1 MVVKRK
7 KGNATP
13 TYNTSRL
20 RVGFIDSATYPDG
33 QNVATVAF
41 WNEYGTEKIPPRP
54 FMRTTVAQNREN
66 WVQLVKQLVPIH
78 GADKSLLKLGQEMQG
93 KLVFSILNW
102 TEPPNAPY
110 TIAKKGFNKPLVEQG
125 IMSRSISYELTSD
138 SE

>member
-7 KGNATP
+7 KGNAIP

-41 WNEYGTEKIPPRP
+41 WNEYGTDKIPPRP

>member
-7 KGNATP
+7 KGNAIP
-13 TYNTSRL
+13 AYNTSRL

-33 QNVATVAF
+33 QNVASVAF
-41 WNEYGTEKIPPRP
+41 WNEYGTARIPPRP
-54 FMRTTVAQNREN
+54 FMRTTIAQNREN
-66 WVQLVKQLVPIH
+66 WVEMVRKLVPVH
-78 GADKSLLKLGQEMQG
+78 GADLSLLKLGEEMQG

-102 TEPPNAPY
+102 VEPPNAPY
-110 TIAKKGFNKPLVEQG
+110 TIKKKGFNKPLVEQG

>member
-7 KGNATP
+7 KGNAIP

-54 FMRTTVAQNREN
+54 FMRTTIAQNREN
-66 WVQLVKQLVPIH
+66 WVEMVRKLVPVH
-78 GADKSLLKLGQEMQG
+78 GADLSLLKLGEEMKG

-102 TEPPNAPY
+102 VEPPNAPY
-110 TIAKKGFNKPLVEQG
+110 TIKKKGFNKPLVSSAQ
-125 IMSRSISYELTSD
+125 MSRSISYELTSD

>member
-7 KGNATP
+7 KGNTIP

-33 QNVATVAF
+33 QNVASVAF
-41 WNEYGTEKIPPRP
+41 WNEYGTARIPPRP
-54 FMRTTVAQNREN
+54 FMRTTIAQNREN
-66 WVQLVKQLVPIH
+66 WVEMVRKLVPVH
-78 GADKSLLKLGQEMQG
+78 GADLSLLKLGEEMQG

-102 TEPPNAPY
+102 VEPPNAPY
-110 TIAKKGFNKPLVEQG
+110 TIKKKGFNKPLVEQG

>member
-7 KGNATP
+7 KGNTIP

-20 RVGFIDSATYPDG
+20 RVGFIDSATYQDG

-54 FMRTTVAQNREN
+54 FFRTTIANNKGKWIDYIRK
-66 WVQLVKQLVPIH
+66 VQTLDAKAGELIK
-78 GADKSLLKLGQEMQG
+78 GD
-93 KLVFSILNW
+93 LVFSILNW